1 MWWSV
6 YICAREEWE
15 GSEETFFPKMVI
27 LSASVCSNNC
37 FFFFCPSGGH
47 LIFFFVF
54 CFALCNAEN
63 ARNSKLPFFFFFSPF
78 EIGFVSNMEEQF
90 YFFWEMTLAC
100 IYYRLII
107 WMKMKNIF
115 SAKLLIGNLE
125 GDLGKSTKKG
135 SDKQLLILLILILW
149 GSHLYLEATIR

>member
-1 MWWSV
+1 
-6 YICAREEWE
+6 
-15 GSEETFFPKMVI
+15 
-27 LSASVCSNNC
+27 
-37 FFFFCPSGGH
+37 
-47 LIFFFVF
+47 
-54 CFALCNAEN
+54 
-63 ARNSKLPFFFFFSPF
+63 
-78 EIGFVSNMEEQF
+78 MEEQF

-135 SDKQLLILLILILW
+135 SDKQLLIQLILILW